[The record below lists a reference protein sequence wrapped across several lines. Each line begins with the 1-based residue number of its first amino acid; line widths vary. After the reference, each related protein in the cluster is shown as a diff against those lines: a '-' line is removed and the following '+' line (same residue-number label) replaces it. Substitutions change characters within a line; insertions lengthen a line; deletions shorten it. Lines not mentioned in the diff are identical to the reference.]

1 MAHTVLKFS
10 TKLAKCGT
18 YVANFSTSAAKSGT
32 KIVNFG
38 AAVVKFGRVPKGF
51 QVNSVRPGWPKQ
63 PKTIGGL
70 AFSVTGL
77 RGSVQ
82 SASLTAFS
90 LALGYGLRV

>member
-1 MAHTVLKFS
+1 MAHKVATFG
-10 TKLAKCGT
+10 TKLSKFGT
-18 YVANFSTSAAKSGT
+18 YVANVSTSAAKFGT
-32 KIVNFG
+32 KVVNFG
-38 AAVVKFGRVPKGF
+38 AAIVKFGLTSKGF
-51 QVNSVRPGWPKQ
+51 QVNCVRPGWPKQ

-90 LALGYGLRV
+90 LVLG